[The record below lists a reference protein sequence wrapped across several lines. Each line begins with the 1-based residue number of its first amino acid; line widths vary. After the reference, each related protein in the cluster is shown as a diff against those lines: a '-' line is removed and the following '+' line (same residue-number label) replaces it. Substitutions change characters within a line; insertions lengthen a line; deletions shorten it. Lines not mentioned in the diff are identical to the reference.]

1 MNNLHTYFRG
11 HQCYG
16 TKSRPKADNI
26 RDVVNDHGLQAPV
39 YVGDTLGDYHAA
51 TQAGVPFIF
60 ADYGFGKVPEG
71 MVATIDSIA
80 ALRAL
85 L

>member
-1 MNNLHTYFRG
+1 
-11 HQCYG
+11 
-16 TKSRPKADNI
+16 
-26 RDVVNDHGLQAPV
+26 V
-39 YVGDTLGDYHAA
+39 YVGDTMGDYNAA

-71 MVATIDSIA
+71 MVATISSIS
-80 ALRAL
+80 ALKTL